1 MTLNIELA
9 FPTNI
14 CINCDVRP
22 IRKGGIARCQICA
35 DQKEAIRMDKE
46 KEYELTANDRL
57 IMSMKGPWNVDESH
71 PDIKDYIEYNASD
84 EGLLILQCCGN
95 SILLSDINHDM
106 GELFTYCMF
115 SKENGLVHKTT
126 AGCYGEE
133 NEENEKDLVDE
144 YRWPTNPENA

>member
-1 MTLNIELA
+1 
-9 FPTNI
+9 
-14 CINCDVRP
+14 
-22 IRKGGIARCQICA
+22 
-35 DQKEAIRMDKE
+35 MDKE
-46 KEYELTANDRL
+46 KEKELTANDRL

-106 GELFTYCMF
+106 DELFMYCMF

-144 YRWPTNPENA
+144 YGWPTNPEDA